1 MLLFGHRF
9 IGSQRFYHVEN
20 IDMIMH
26 TPANSTLYIAFCETS
41 LDVIEHMQQNSLN
54 FAVEVQS
61 VQELIYAENLSA
73 KYIVVNRDFAKNAQ
87 KIAEN
92 YLFDAK
98 ILAHIEQEGEI
109 EAIAYEGIDG
119 VIFPNA
125 IIHVNS

>member
-9 IGSQRFYHVEN
+9 IGSQRFYHIED

-26 TPANSTLYIAFCETS
+26 TPANSTLYITFSETN
-41 LDVIEHMQQNSLN
+41 LDVLQHMQQNHLN

-61 VQELIYAENLSA
+61 VLELIYAENLSA
-73 KYIVVNRDFAKNAQ
+73 KYIVVNSDLAKNSQ

-98 ILAHIEQEGEI
+98 ILVHIEQESEI
-109 EAIAYEGIDG
+109 EAMAYEGIDG

-125 IIHVNS
+125 VIHVNS